1 MCSFIIHLEPI
12 ANDSLPSGV
21 NDRVINSSCFL
32 YLASPNDAVYFC
44 KCVFTPFT
52 ISFNIVSNGILC
64 TLAAILAKAR
74 APLSKK
80 QPERRGL

>member
-1 MCSFIIHLEPI
+1 MCSFIIHWEPI

-21 NDRVINSSCFL
+21 NDRIINSSCFL
-32 YLASPNDAVYFC
+32 HLASPNDAVYFC
-44 KCVFTPFT
+44 KCVFTLT
-52 ISFNIVSNGILC
+52 VSFNIVSNGILC